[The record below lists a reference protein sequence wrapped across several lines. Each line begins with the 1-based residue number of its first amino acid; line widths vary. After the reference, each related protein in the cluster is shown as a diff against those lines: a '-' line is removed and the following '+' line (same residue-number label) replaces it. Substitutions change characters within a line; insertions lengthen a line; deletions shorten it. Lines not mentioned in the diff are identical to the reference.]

1 MTAPARSE
9 PPTPRGQGAEQLRDR
24 SAERAAA
31 HRRSAA
37 AERAYARRA
46 HRAGATPER
55 RTAPAPRAPFV
66 LLVMGLLGTGIV
78 ASLWLSTAAAAD
90 SYKLEEIRREV
101 RKGAE
106 DVERLRREV
115 STLESPIELDRRA
128 RERGMVPAGDPA
140 RLQVKP
146 DGSVDVVGDPKAA
159 EKSRS
164 GGRQQPATQPT
175 PSTQA
180 QPPAGQQQQQ
190 PPAGGDQ
197 PPAGQQQPPAGGG
210 G

>member
-9 PPTPRGQGAEQLRDR
+9 PPTPRGQGAQQARDR
-24 SAERAAA
+24 AAEHAAQ

-46 HRAGATPER
+46 QRTGAAAPER

-78 ASLWLSTAAAAD
+78 ASLWLSTAAATD
-90 SYKLEEIRREV
+90 TYKLEQTRREV
-101 RKGAE
+101 RRSAE

-159 EKSRS
+159 EKPRS
-164 GGRQQPATQPT
+164 SVRQHTPPAE
-175 PSTQA
+175 
-180 QPPAGQQQQQ
+180 QPPA
-190 PPAGGDQ
+190 PPAG
-197 PPAGQQQPPAGGG
+197 QQPPAGGG

>member
-9 PPTPRGQGAEQLRDR
+9 PPTPRGQGAQPVRDR
-24 SAERAAA
+24 AAERAAQ

-46 HRAGATPER
+46 HRAGAAPPER

-90 SYKLEEIRREV
+90 SYKLEETRREV

-159 EKSRS
+159 EKPRS
-164 GGRQQPATQPT
+164 SVR
-175 PSTQA
+175 S
-180 QPPAGQQQQQ
+180 QPPAEQQQQQQ
-190 PPAGGDQ
+190 PPA
-197 PPAGQQQPPAGGG
+197 PPAGQQPPAGGG